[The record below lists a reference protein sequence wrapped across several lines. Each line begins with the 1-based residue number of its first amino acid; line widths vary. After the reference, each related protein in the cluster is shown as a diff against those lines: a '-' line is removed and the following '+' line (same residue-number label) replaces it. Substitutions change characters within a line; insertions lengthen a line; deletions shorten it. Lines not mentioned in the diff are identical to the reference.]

1 MKREERFYG
10 SVDSLKNIW
19 QSSRPIRQMSL
30 WGVVG
35 YFGTKS
41 TFQLIDQCQ
50 LLIANHQGPPGAD
63 WETNPEELARNIA
76 ATVTV

>member
-1 MKREERFYG
+1 
-10 SVDSLKNIW
+10 
-19 QSSRPIRQMSL
+19 MSL